1 MDSEKVGAKAGKEA
15 GREAGEAPQTGAGSD
30 NRGIGGGKV
39 GGLKNSGG
47 PSSRVRG
54 ANVAI
59 AALSR
64 VLAVLLLSLGIAALG
79 SLIDS
84 WLGTKIWLTVGI
96 VLAMLF
102 GISSL
107 ILVSKLSELDAKRAR
122 EDAVGGNSRTASSSG
137 SAGKGD
143 E

>member
-1 MDSEKVGAKAGKEA
+1 MDGAK
-15 GREAGEAPQTGAGSD
+15 
-30 NRGIGGGKV
+30 
-39 GGLKNSGG
+39 GG

-64 VLAVLLLSLGIAALG
+64 VLAVLLLSLAIAG
-79 SLIDS
+79 SGSFLDS
-84 WLGTKIWLTVGI
+84 WLGTKIWFTAGI

-107 ILVSKLSELDAKRAR
+107 ILVSKLSELDAKRAK
-122 EDAVGGNSRTASSSG
+122 EGGGRDGDGSRA
-137 SAGKGD
+137 

>member
-1 MDSEKVGAKAGKEA
+1 MDGAK
-15 GREAGEAPQTGAGSD
+15 
-30 NRGIGGGKV
+30 
-39 GGLKNSGG
+39 GG

-64 VLAVLLLSLGIAALG
+64 VLAVLMLSLAIAGLG
-79 SLIDS
+79 SFLDS
-84 WLGTKIWLTVGI
+84 WLGTKIWFTAGI

-107 ILVSKLSELDAKRAR
+107 ILVSKLSELDAKRAK
-122 EDAVGGNSRTASSSG
+122 EGGGRDGDGSRV
-137 SAGKGD
+137 

>member
-1 MDSEKVGAKAGKEA
+1 MDGAK
-15 GREAGEAPQTGAGSD
+15 
-30 NRGIGGGKV
+30 
-39 GGLKNSGG
+39 GG

-64 VLAVLLLSLGIAALG
+64 VLAVLMLSLAIAGLG
-79 SLIDS
+79 SFLDS
-84 WLGTKIWLTVGI
+84 WLGTKIWFTAGV

-107 ILVSKLSELDAKRAR
+107 ILVSKLSELDAKRAK
-122 EDAVGGNSRTASSSG
+122 EGGGRDGDGSRV
-137 SAGKGD
+137 

>member
-1 MDSEKVGAKAGKEA
+1 MDGTK
-15 GREAGEAPQTGAGSD
+15 
-30 NRGIGGGKV
+30 
-39 GGLKNSGG
+39 GG
-47 PSSRVRG
+47 PGSRVRG

-64 VLAVLLLSLGIAALG
+64 VLAVLLLSLAIAGIG
-79 SLIDS
+79 SFLDS

-107 ILVSKLSELDAKRAR
+107 ILVSKLSELDAKRAKESEGR
-122 EDAVGGNSRTASSSG
+122 ERDGAQGRGPQ
-137 SAGKGD
+137 AG
-143 E
+143 

>member
-1 MDSEKVGAKAGKEA
+1 MDGAK
-15 GREAGEAPQTGAGSD
+15 
-30 NRGIGGGKV
+30 
-39 GGLKNSGG
+39 GG

-64 VLAVLLLSLGIAALG
+64 VLAVLMLSLAIAGLG
-79 SLIDS
+79 SFLDS
-84 WLGTKIWLTVGI
+84 WLGTKIWFTAGI

-107 ILVSKLSELDAKRAR
+107 ILVSKLSELDAKRAK
-122 EDAVGGNSRTASSSG
+122 EGGGRDGDGSRA
-137 SAGKGD
+137 